1 MSRANQ
7 VWAAIR
13 AVVGVAALFSSE
25 WQSVSAAEPRPS
37 KSPTD
42 LVVSVPSTPSVVGA
56 NTSTNAS
63 YVLAANDLIRVE
75 LYKEPDLTTE
85 TRVDQDGT
93 VSLPLVQT
101 VKIGGRS
108 VAEAREVI
116 RQLYEKDY
124 LVAAHVNIVLVQTSQ
139 TNKAPEVVK
148 PKLRFTILGEVKKPG
163 NLEMPDGEKLDIV
176 RAIAMAD
183 GFTGLANKR
192 SVTVN
197 RKGEPKPFT
206 VDVQSL
212 IQDPKAK
219 PFEVKP
225 GDVISVRQT
234 VF

>member
-1 MSRANQ
+1 M
-7 VWAAIR
+7 
-13 AVVGVAALFSSE
+13 AALLFGG
-25 WQSVSAAEPRPS
+25 WQGVSAAEVRPI
-37 KSPTD
+37 KPPTD
-42 LVVSVPSTPSVVGA
+42 LAVPIASSPSLAGSIP
-56 NTSTNAS
+56 STNAS
-63 YVLAANDLIRVE
+63 YVFAANDLIRVE

-101 VKIGGRS
+101 VKVGGRS

-124 LVAAHVNIVLVQTSQ
+124 LVAAHVNIVLLQTAQ

-183 GFTGLANKR
+183 GFTGLANKK

-197 RKGEPKPFT
+197 RKGEPKPFS

>member
-13 AVVGVAALFSSE
+13 AVVGVVAFFFYGAGM
-25 WQSVSAAEPRPS
+25 VASAAEIRPV
-37 KSPTD
+37 SPPAP
-42 LVVSVPSTPSVVGA
+42 LPFPSGPSVAGA
-56 NTSTNAS
+56 VTNTS
-63 YVLAANDLIRVE
+63 YVLAANDLIRIE

-93 VSLPLVQT
+93 VSLPLVKT
-101 VKIGGRS
+101 VKVGGRS

-124 LVAAHVNIVLVQTSQ
+124 LVAAHVNIVLVQSSQ
-139 TNKAPEVVK
+139 TNKVAEVAK
-148 PKLRFTILGEVKKPG
+148 PKLRFMIFGEVKKPG
-163 NLEMPDGEKLDIV
+163 NIEIPDGEKLDIV

-197 RKGEPKPFT
+197 RKGEPKPLD
-206 VDVQSL
+206 VDVQAL
-212 IQDPKAK
+212 IQDPKAR
-219 PFEVKP
+219 PFEVRP

-234 VF
+234 IF

>member
-1 MSRANQ
+1 MAISR
-7 VWAAIR
+7 VL
-13 AVVGVAALFSSE
+13 GVAVLLCIGMC
-25 WQSVSAAEPRPS
+25 VVVMGAEPLPVEKVSSVLSPS
-37 KSPTD
+37 RS
-42 LVVSVPSTPSVVGA
+42 A
-56 NTSTNAS
+56 NPATTNTS
-63 YVLAANDLIRVE
+63 YVLAANDLIRIE

-101 VKIGGRS
+101 VKVGGRS

-124 LVAAHVNIVLVQTSQ
+124 LVSAHVNIVLVQSSQ
-139 TNKAPEVVK
+139 TNKVAEVAK
-148 PKLRFTILGEVKKPG
+148 PKLKFTIFGEVKKPG
-163 NLEMPDGEKLDIV
+163 NIEMPEGEKLDIV

-197 RKGEPKPFT
+197 RKGEPKPLD
-206 VDVQSL
+206 VDVQAL

-219 PFEVKP
+219 PFEVRP

-234 VF
+234 IF